1 MRAPQR
7 EVEECFARLSA
18 GAEQQEPTAAN
29 SVRCPPDR
37 GEKASVDR
45 SHLWAAAPDRPTGGK
60 VWRSTVDVGAPN
72 ERRQRQRTCSLPAR
86 PGGKCERGATAPLSQ
101 EGNYE
106 SELAGARRRRARKL
120 RLPSQERLGV
130 GVSVRLLPHFG
141 SAARSAGRFQ
151 DGAPTQS
158 RTDDPSLTKLM
169 APFENRL
176 VGGTRRA
183 APGRFGRGRNTSQA
197 PSRTLKQ
204 NRRAPSGPLHGS

>member
-130 GVSVRLLPHFG
+130 GFPDPNPSCSGGLRAALAALRKRGAKRRAVSGRGSNPIPNRRSEPDQAHGPVREPLG
-141 SAARSAGRFQ
+141 GWDAARSAGAVRE
-151 DGAPTQS
+151 GAQ
-158 RTDDPSLTKLM
+158 
-169 APFENRL
+169 
-176 VGGTRRA
+176 
-183 APGRFGRGRNTSQA
+183 
-197 PSRTLKQ
+197 
-204 NRRAPSGPLHGS
+204 H